1 MTAGDTIFALASG
14 AGVAGIAVIRV
25 SGPHAGAAL
34 RALLRGPLPVAR
46 VATHARLYLPVA
58 SAMGPAASAMGPGGG
73 ARGAGEDGVLDE
85 GLVLWFPGPHSFTGE
100 DVVELHIHGGR
111 ACLEAVTRA
120 LAAVGPLRP
129 AEAGEFSRRAF
140 ENGKM
145 DLTQAEAIAD
155 LVGAET
161 EAQRRQAMGQL
172 MGALGA
178 RYDGWRS
185 RLVGLAGEVE
195 AAIDFADEDL
205 PQGLAEGVFPKVTA
219 LGDEISAH
227 LADGHRGERLRSGL
241 TAVILG
247 PPNVGKSS
255 LFNLLAGREAAIVA
269 ATAGTTR
276 DVIEVH
282 LDLHGLPV
290 TVADTAG
297 LRGALEAVEEEGVR
311 RARARAES
319 ADIKIIVLDARD
331 WPDVDPAAA
340 SLIDGD
346 CLVMVNKIDLRDPR
360 HTPAETLYIG
370 DGKSKTAVYCV
381 SAKTEAGLPDA
392 LEGLAA
398 MARERLGPGR
408 SAPLTRAR
416 HRQALEDTLSAL
428 RRIDPGKAIELNAED
443 LRLAARGLGRI
454 TGRVDVEDILSRIF
468 AEFCIG
474 K

>member
-1 MTAGDTIFALASG
+1 MRANEGMTEGDTIFALASG

-25 SGPHAGAAL
+25 SGPDAGAAL
-34 RALLRGPLPVAR
+34 RKLLRGPLPSPR
-46 VATHARLYLPVA
+46 VATHARLYLP
-58 SAMGPAASAMGPGGG
+58 GAAAAGGK
-73 ARGAGEDGVLDE
+73 RAGGDNVLDV

-100 DVVELHIHGGR
+100 DVAELHIHGGR

-145 DLTQAEAIAD
+145 DLTQAESLAD
-155 LVGAET
+155 LVAAET

-172 MGALGA
+172 MGALAA
-178 RYDGWRS
+178 RYDGWRA
-185 RLVGLAGEVE
+185 RLIGLAGEVE
-195 AAIDFADEDL
+195 AGIDFADEEL
-205 PQGLAEGVFPKVTA
+205 PLGLAEGVFPKVTA
-219 LGDEISAH
+219 LCDEISEH

-255 LFNLLAGREAAIVA
+255 LLNRLAGREAAIVA

-282 LDLHGLPV
+282 LDLHGMPV
-290 TVADTAG
+290 MVADTAG
-297 LRGALEAVEEEGVR
+297 LRAAAEAVEEEGVR
-311 RARARAES
+311 RARARAEG
-319 ADIKIIVLDARD
+319 ADIKIIVLDAQD
-331 WPDVDPAAA
+331 WPDLGPATE

-346 CLVMVNKIDLRDPR
+346 CLVMVNKIDLHDPR
-360 HTPAETLYIG
+360 CPPAETLYIG
-370 DGKSKTAVYCV
+370 SGKNKIPAYCV
-381 SAKTEAGLPDA
+381 SAKTEAGLAVA
-392 LEGLAA
+392 LEGLAE
-398 MARERLGPGR
+398 MARARLGPGA

-428 RRIDPGKAIELNAED
+428 KRIDPGKAIELNAED

-468 AEFCIG
+468 ADFCIG